1 MLRERLEADLKQAL
15 REHDQTRLSVIRL
28 VKAAILTQET
38 KGPRRSLDDAG
49 ILEVIAREI
58 KERLEALPEF
68 ERGGRTD
75 LVEKARRELAVLR
88 EYMPP
93 PLSETELDALV
104 DEVVART
111 GAQGP
116 KDMGRVMAELMPVV
130 RGRADGRVV
139 SEKVRARLTAS

>member
-1 MLRERLEADLKQAL
+1 MLRERLEADLKTAL

-28 VKAAILTQET
+28 IKAAVLTQET
-38 KGPRRSLDDAG
+38 KGPRRVLDDAG

-68 ERGGRTD
+68 ERGGRAD
-75 LVEKARRELAVLR
+75 LVAKVQRELAVLR

-104 DEVVART
+104 DDAVHRT
-111 GAQGP
+111 GAKGP
-116 KDMGRVMAELMPVV
+116 KDMGRVMAELMPAV

-139 SEKVRARLTAS
+139 SEKVRARLSVS